1 MANVTLLGNSINT
14 IGNLPEIGSQAPNFR
29 LTKTNLSDIAL
40 NDYIGSKLI
49 LNIFHSVDTGTCAKS
64 VRHFNQE
71 ASNLENTKVLCISKD
86 LPFAQERFCGAEG
99 IENIEMLSDF
109 RNGQFGK
116 DYNLEFANGPV
127 KGLLSRCIIIINEN
141 GKILYSEQVKEV
153 TEEPDYKKALEAL
166 ANA

>member
-14 IGNLPEIGSQAPNFR
+14 IGNLPEIGTQAPNFK
-29 LTKTNLSDIAL
+29 LAKTDLSEVTL
-40 NDYIGSKLI
+40 NDYNGLKLI

-64 VRHFNQE
+64 VRQFNQE

-86 LPFAQERFCGAEG
+86 LPFAQERFCGTEG
-99 IENIEMLSDF
+99 IENVEMLSDF

-127 KGLLSRCIIIINEN
+127 KGLLSRCIIVINEK
-141 GKILYSEQVKEV
+141 GKIIYSEQVQEV
-153 TEEPDYKKALEAL
+153 TEEPDYKATLEAIND
-166 ANA
+166 A